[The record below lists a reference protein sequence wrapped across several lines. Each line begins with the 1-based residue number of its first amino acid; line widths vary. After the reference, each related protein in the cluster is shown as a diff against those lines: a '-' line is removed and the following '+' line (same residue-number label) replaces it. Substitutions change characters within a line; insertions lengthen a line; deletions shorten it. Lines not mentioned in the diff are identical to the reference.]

1 MFGATHFK
9 FKFPAPGG
17 QSNIRRNT
25 MAAKKTSKKL
35 KKSKKLDSTKTLSKF
50 SLKFN

>member
-1 MFGATHFK
+1 
-9 FKFPAPGG
+9 
-17 QSNIRRNT
+17 